1 MRSTFKSIVVAAL
14 LMQGGTAFAQETTE
28 APTEAPAEDVTDSTS
43 ATDLDLGEPAGP
55 AVGQAYILQ
64 EFGDWAMRCVRAPEG
79 EADPCNLYQLLSD
92 DQGNA
97 IAEFNFFR
105 LPEGST
111 AVAGATVVVP
121 LETLLTQQ
129 LTLSVDGQNAR
140 SYPFRFCNQGG
151 CVARLGF
158 TAAEVDQFKRG
169 AAATVRL
176 VHAANPSQEILLD
189 LSLTG
194 FTAGYEGSVGP
205 DSE

>member
-14 LMQGGTAFAQETTE
+14 LVQGTTAFAQDATE
-28 APTEAPAEDVTDSTS
+28 AEVETPIEEVTDS
-43 ATDLDLGEPAGP
+43 AADLDLGQPAGP

-79 EADPCNLYQLLSD
+79 EADPCNMYQLLSD
-92 DQGNA
+92 SEGNA

-105 LPEGST
+105 LPEGET
-111 AVAGATVVVP
+111 AAAGATVVVP

-129 LTLSVDGQNAR
+129 LTLAVDGQNAR

-158 TAAEVDQFKRG
+158 TEAEINQFKRG
-169 AAATVRL
+169 AGATIRL
-176 VHAANPSQEILLD
+176 VHAANPNQEIMLD

-205 DSE
+205 SE